1 MKEEHERTPLRTIL
15 QNFLNHIES
24 LEIQRIEDS
33 YEKEFQVLLLFRRK
47 SQNFC
52 NTYPHQI
59 IIPCLIHSTTFC
71 VLLTSLIVLC
81 NLVTEGYVLI

>member
-47 SQNFC
+47 SQNLC
-52 NTYPHQI
+52 NIYPH
-59 IIPCLIHSTTFC
+59 
-71 VLLTSLIVLC
+71 
-81 NLVTEGYVLI
+81 